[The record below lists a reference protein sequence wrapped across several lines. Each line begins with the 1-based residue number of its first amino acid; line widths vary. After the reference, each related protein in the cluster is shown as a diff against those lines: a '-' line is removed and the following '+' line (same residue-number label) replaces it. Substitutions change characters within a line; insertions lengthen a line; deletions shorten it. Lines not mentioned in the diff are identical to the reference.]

1 MSNCGMEGLLLFDEL
16 FGFDPQESSSFSS
29 ERFSIVIGLR
39 SDIERPESFFGVSE
53 WNNLGGFFFEIL
65 KVGPNFSFNLCLSRN
80 KKIENNYEI
89 LGGMILENNF

>member
-53 WNNLGGFFFEIL
+53 L
-65 KVGPNFSFNLCLSRN
+65 K
-80 KKIENNYEI
+80 I
-89 LGGMILENNF
+89 

>member
-53 WNNLGGFFFEIL
+53 FKIL
-65 KVGPNFSFNLCLSRN
+65 DEKFLKFL
-80 KKIENNYEI
+80 K
-89 LGGMILENNF
+89 

>member
-53 WNNLGGFFFEIL
+53 QKILDEKFLKFFNMKFLRKKIITFEWG
-65 KVGPNFSFNLCLSRN
+65 KFSSNLCPPL
-80 KKIENNYEI
+80 
-89 LGGMILENNF
+89 